1 MLHLKKEEITMT
13 TANYNNYSERRLLDN
28 LASTRNKITLIQN
41 EKKALKKTECLAR
54 KRKQNKKGS

>member
-1 MLHLKKEEITMT
+1 MT